1 MIILIFIIGLILGTS
16 INLLSYQ
23 IQKEKGIFKEIKCN
37 GCGEKAKLNEFI
49 PLISFI
55 KTKGRCKKCKNKLGY
70 INIITEIITAVVI
83 VLIYLKFS
91 LGLLFIKFAFLFA
104 VLILSSLIDIQSMN
118 VYFAV
123 STVGIVGGIIFSI
136 IDFISGGS
144 LVQTII
150 SVSIPLVILGLI
162 MLLSLKHEGM
172 GGGDLEVFL
181 FIALYLNPIQ
191 IVIALLS
198 SIIIAGIVSVGSL
211 IIGKKEKYI
220 AFIPYITIG
229 TLVAVLF
236 GDKIVNMLL

>member
-23 IQKEKGIFKEIKCN
+23 IQKEKGIFKKVKCDS
-37 GCGEKAKLNEFI
+37 CTEKAKLNDFI

-55 KTKGRCKKCKNKLGY
+55 KTQGRCKKCKNKLGY
-70 INIITEIITAVVI
+70 INIITEIIIAI
-83 VLIYLKFS
+83 VLILIYLKFS
-91 LGLLFIKFAFLFA
+91 IGLLFIKFAFLFA

-123 STVGIVGGIIFSI
+123 SIVGIVGGIIFSI

-198 SIIIAGIVSVGSL
+198 SIIIAGIASVGSL

-220 AFIPYITIG
+220 AFVPYITIG